1 MARSNPVVLAKAT
14 GGSPKQPTAFARLVA
29 VVSGAIGRIK
39 DLEAA
44 VRNAPVPRDGM
55 GVARGLVDGAG
66 NLVLVRTDG
75 ELINCGPID
84 LSAMQAMIDAAVAK
98 RPPAEPGTSVTLDE
112 VRPLIAQGI
121 AAAVADLPPP
131 EPGKPGTSVT
141 VEDVTPLLSQMVDA
155 AVAKRPPAEPG
166 TSVTLDEVRP
176 LIAQGIAAAV
186 ADLPPPEPGK
196 PGTSVTVED
205 VTPLLSQMVDA
216 AVGKIPP
223 ARDGVGIADVVI
235 TAEGRWAVSLA
246 DGRRLDAGPVP
257 VPQPGAPGRSL
268 DGGLVDAD
276 GNLVLAFSDGST
288 VSVGRV
294 TAEPG
299 VSIAGG
305 MLDENGVLT
314 LTLTD
319 TSTVTVRGSLA
330 VPKAVVGSPTA
341 EGVPEALAGFA
352 LRTIDLNGETVTVL
366 CRS

>member
-84 LSAMQAMIDAAVAK
+84 LSAMQAMI
-98 RPPAEPGTSVTLDE
+98 
-112 VRPLIAQGI
+112 
-121 AAAVADLPPP
+121 
-131 EPGKPGTSVT
+131 
-141 VEDVTPLLSQMVDA
+141 DA

>member
-98 RPPAEPGTSVTLDE
+98 L
-112 VRPLIAQGI
+112 
-121 AAAVADLPPP
+121 
-131 EPGKPGTSVT
+131 
-141 VEDVTPLLSQMVDA
+141 
-155 AVAKRPPAEPG
+155 PPAEPG